1 MATIA
6 APASD
11 QTREALLAY
20 FDALTLAEPI
30 QARLWQ
36 TAGITLTQLS
46 LLRELRSGPRTL
58 GMLGEAIGLSAASV
72 SHLVDR
78 LERRRLVK
86 RRRDSED
93 RRCVHVH
100 LAPAGERLLGEVKV
114 LRGSSIHRAF
124 DAMTREERQQL
135 TVGLRRLGEL
145 TRGISAQEEQA
156 V

>member
-1 MATIA
+1 VATIT
-6 APASD
+6 APAAEL
-11 QTREALLAY
+11 TREALLAY

-36 TAGITLTQLS
+36 MAGITLTQLS
-46 LLRELRSGPRTL
+46 VLRELRAGPRTL

-86 RRRDSED
+86 RRRESED
-93 RRCVHVH
+93 RRQVHVH

-114 LRGSSIHRAF
+114 LRGSNIHGAF
-124 DAMTREERQQL
+124 DSMTREERHQL
-135 TVGLRRLGEL
+135 TLGLRRLVEL
-145 TRGISAQEEQA
+145 ARGISAQEEEA